1 MKNQSGM
8 LLLEVLLALAIF
20 ATAVTGLVSS
30 MQWQLSA
37 LDTLKQEMFARWVA
51 DNQLIKAHCGQDA
64 LKTGQSSQLNMTFAW
79 QFSGRS
85 QTPGLFT
92 RSSITVVTPG
102 GRSLILNDW
111 ASVSGEQ
118 GEKHD

>member
-37 LDTLKQEMFARWVA
+37 LDTLKQEILAQWVA
-51 DNQLIKAHCGQDA
+51 DNQLIKVHCGHDA
-64 LKTGQSSQLNMTFAW
+64 LKSGQSSQLNMTFAW
-79 QFSGRS
+79 QFSERP
-85 QTPGLFT
+85 QTPASYSH
-92 RSSITVVTPG
+92 SSITVASPG
-102 GRSLILNDW
+102 GRSLSLNDW
-111 ASVSGEQ
+111 ASVSGDE